1 MNGEISDKG
10 LNKEAG
16 KFLQEGL
23 NPHGISPLGNS
34 HSIGAQHQISGQKI
48 NAGFFRRSGAFF
60 LDLGVIYLIYLFF
73 LWLAFSAVRLAF
85 FGHDLSGQPEIFR
98 VPFLF
103 TFLFLWLFLFLF
115 YFSFFTY
122 WGGQTPGKKLLG
134 LRIIPRSGGE
144 VSMFQAIG
152 RSLGYLVSFLTG
164 GWGFWLVLFSQQKRS
179 LHDWISGTRVVRLL

>member
-16 KFLQEGL
+16 KILQDGL
-23 NPHGISPLGNS
+23 DPHEISPLENS
-34 HSIGAQHQISGQKI
+34 HPIEAQHQNSDQKI

-60 LDLGVIYLIYLFF
+60 LDLGVILFIFLFF

-85 FGHDLSGQPEIFR
+85 FGHDLSGQTEFFWGPILFA
-98 VPFLF
+98 FLF
-103 TFLFLWLFLFLF
+103 FWPFFFLF

-122 WGGQTPGKKLLG
+122 WGGQTLGKKVLG
-134 LRIIPRSGGE
+134 LRVIPISGGE

-152 RSLGYLVSFLTG
+152 RSLGYFVSFLIG